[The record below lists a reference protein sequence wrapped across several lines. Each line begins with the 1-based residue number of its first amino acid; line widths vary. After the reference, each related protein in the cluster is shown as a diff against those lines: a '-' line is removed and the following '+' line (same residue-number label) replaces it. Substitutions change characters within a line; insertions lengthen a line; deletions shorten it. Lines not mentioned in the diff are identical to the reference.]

1 MKKYSTCFYFCFYL
15 STVLAL
21 STVPIRFLVQS
32 GLSDVMKMSD
42 HRNIRDHKDDDDD
55 VLELSASDESEPEEA
70 PREAPFDPELDH
82 SDEDGEVMTSV
93 SPSAPA
99 AQSSFTLSGASS
111 GFSFRSRSIFD
122 CLDSVE
128 KRSVTPRNQGNS
140 AESRKTSH
148 PPSTSPIPQKKRGVP
163 DYLVHPERWTRYSLE
178 DVAESS
184 DQDNRRAA
192 HQFLSGLHQ
201 EAKSDPRCDVQER
214 MLFSRP
220 KRLSKEQVAV
230 PPDLQEK
237 EKELQLSHLA
247 DEDEGNEGRERAE
260 VGDTTEKSK
269 QGKKNKEKSM
279 DEPVAVEEEKK
290 LGESKV
296 NFTSFRKTTAK
307 NYRRN
312 SGEKED

>member
-1 MKKYSTCFYFCFYL
+1 
-15 STVLAL
+15 
-21 STVPIRFLVQS
+21 
-32 GLSDVMKMSD
+32 MKMSD
-42 HRNIRDHKDDDDD
+42 HRNVRGHEDPLNSDD
-55 VLELSASDESEPEEA
+55 VLELSASDDSEPEEA

-82 SDEDGEVMTSV
+82 SDEDGEVMTSA
-93 SPSAPA
+93 SASAPT
-99 AQSSFTLSGASS
+99 AQSTFSLSGGSS
-111 GFSFRSRSIFD
+111 AFSDRSRSIFD

-128 KRSVTPRNQGNS
+128 KRSVASLNQGNS

-201 EAKSDPRCDVQER
+201 EMKSDPPCDIQKR
-214 MLFSRP
+214 MIFSRP
-220 KRLSKEQVAV
+220 KRLSKEQMAV
-230 PPDLQEK
+230 QLSPDLQGKGK

-247 DEDEGNEGRERAE
+247 EEDEDNESRERAE
-260 VGDTTEKSK
+260 VGDMTAKTK
-269 QGKKNKEKSM
+269 QGKKHKEKSM
-279 DEPVAVEEEKK
+279 GESVALEEEKK
-290 LGESKV
+290 LDESKV
-296 NFTSFRKTTAK
+296 NFTSFKKTTAK
-307 NYRRN
+307 NYRKN

>member
-1 MKKYSTCFYFCFYL
+1 
-15 STVLAL
+15 
-21 STVPIRFLVQS
+21 
-32 GLSDVMKMSD
+32 MKMSD
-42 HRNIRDHKDDDDD
+42 HRNIRDDKDDD

-70 PREAPFDPELDH
+70 PREPPFDPELDQ
-82 SDEDGEVMTSV
+82 SDEDGEVITSV

-99 AQSSFTLSGASS
+99 TQSSFSLSGASS

-128 KRSVTPRNQGNS
+128 KRSVTLQNQGNS
-140 AESRKTSH
+140 TESRKTSH

-178 DVAESS
+178 DVVEST

-201 EAKSDPRCDVQER
+201 ETKIGPRCDVQER
-214 MLFSRP
+214 MIFSRP
-220 KRLSKEQVAV
+220 KQLSKDQVV
-230 PPDLQEK
+230 VQLEPDLQGK
-237 EKELQLSHLA
+237 ERELQLSHLA
-247 DEDEGNEGRERAE
+247 EEDEDNEGRERVE

-269 QGKKNKEKSM
+269 QEKKNKEKSM
-279 DEPVAVEEEKK
+279 GEPVALEEEKLDK
-290 LGESKV
+290 SKV

>member
-1 MKKYSTCFYFCFYL
+1 
-15 STVLAL
+15 
-21 STVPIRFLVQS
+21 
-32 GLSDVMKMSD
+32 MKMSD
-42 HRNIRDHKDDDDD
+42 HRNIRDHKDDDDDDD

-99 AQSSFTLSGASS
+99 AQSSFSLSGASS

-201 EAKSDPRCDVQER
+201 ETKSDPRCDVQER

-230 PPDLQEK
+230 QLPPDLQEK

-247 DEDEGNEGRERAE
+247 DEDEDNEGRERAE

-279 DEPVAVEEEKK
+279 GEPVVLEEEKK

-296 NFTSFRKTTAK
+296 NFSSFRKTTAK

>member
-1 MKKYSTCFYFCFYL
+1 MKKYSTCFYFSAVLTL
-15 STVLAL
+15 SP
-21 STVPIRFLVQS
+21 VPIQFLVQS

-42 HRNIRDHKDDDDD
+42 HRNIRHHKDDDDD

-99 AQSSFTLSGASS
+99 AQSSFSLSGASS

-201 EAKSDPRCDVQER
+201 ETKSDPRCDVQKR
-214 MLFSRP
+214 MIFSRP

-230 PPDLQEK
+230 QLPPDLQEK
-237 EKELQLSHLA
+237 EKALQLSHLA
-247 DEDEGNEGRERAE
+247 EEDEDNEGRERAE

-279 DEPVAVEEEKK
+279 GEPVLDEENE
-290 LGESKV
+290 LSESKV
-296 NFTSFRKTTAK
+296 NFTSFRKTSAK

>member
-1 MKKYSTCFYFCFYL
+1 
-15 STVLAL
+15 
-21 STVPIRFLVQS
+21 
-32 GLSDVMKMSD
+32 MKMSD
-42 HRNIRDHKDDDDD
+42 HRNIRDHEDDDD

-82 SDEDGEVMTSV
+82 SDEDGEVMTSA

-99 AQSSFTLSGASS
+99 AQSSFSLSGASS

-128 KRSVTPRNQGNS
+128 KRSVTPRNKGNS

-201 EAKSDPRCDVQER
+201 ETKSDPRCDVQER
-214 MLFSRP
+214 MMFSRP

-230 PPDLQEK
+230 HLPPDLQGK

-247 DEDEGNEGRERAE
+247 EEDEDNEGREKAE
-260 VGDTTEKSK
+260 VGDMAEKSK

-279 DEPVAVEEEKK
+279 GEPVALEEK